1 MKTSL
6 QNSPSR
12 DARFGLL
19 AYAAFCLVL
28 TIYVACIT
36 PFRSEMLLADA
47 WEHHAAV
54 LTLSDNL
61 WTPGNPTYATKDP
74 SIRYSPYSVGLA
86 ILCQQTG
93 ITPYT
98 ALSIAAVLNTLGFF
112 AVFWWFLRGFAMT
125 SISLAA
131 GLCIV
136 LLYGEAPG
144 YANSFALSDLP
155 WHMVNPSAFSLMLNF
170 FCWGLL
176 WRVRSSSITP
186 TVIAVVAAAVSLALS
201 VLSHGMTGVLGA
213 IGVILLVIAV
223 DASQRT
229 RVLMM
234 VISVGVL
241 SLTLSVAWP
250 WYRFI
255 DAATGGH
262 DPWYWFNPTILKR
275 MFFLW
280 CAPVY
285 LATLLALPYRSE
297 PLVRW
302 SLSVSG
308 VVIVLGIVSWLA
320 QSASLARLPLA
331 ATPVACIAVG
341 YWIKSVAPGLRGWS
355 TQVLSGLLS
364 RSASRNA
371 QSLTQVL
378 FIVALLY
385 GTLPQFH
392 AILSEPYLARP
403 LIAPL
408 LKREDKQ
415 PRNWST
421 YQTVLAGVEPGEVVL
436 SDMATGWP
444 VPSFGGRIVAANHL
458 ELFSHGQRERLEE
471 TERFFATQSTEQQRA
486 IEQQRELI
494 DRYAVRYI
502 LVSRQTPLASHVQD
516 NAIVAES
523 NGLVLMD
530 ARKWLA
536 AQSDR

>member
-1 MKTSL
+1 MKTSSHD
-6 QNSPSR
+6 SPCR
-12 DARFGLL
+12 GARFGWF
-19 AYAAFCLVL
+19 AYVAFCLVL

-61 WTPGNPTYATKDP
+61 WTPGNPTYATAEP

-86 ILCQQTG
+86 ILCRQTG

-112 AVFWWFLRGFAMT
+112 TVFWWFLRGFAMT

-131 GLCIV
+131 GICVV

-155 WHMVNPSAFSLMLNF
+155 WHMVNPSAFSLLLNF
-170 FCWGLL
+170 LCWGLL
-176 WRVRSSSITP
+176 WRVRSSNITA
-186 TVIAVVAAAVSLALS
+186 TVIAVVVAAVSLAIS

-213 IGVILLVIAV
+213 IGVILLILAV
-223 DASQRT
+223 DASSRS
-229 RVLMM
+229 RMAVI

-241 SLTLSVAWP
+241 SFGLSMAWP

-262 DPWYWFNPTILKR
+262 DPWYWFNPTILQR

-285 LATLLALPYRSE
+285 LSTLLALPYRSE

-302 SLSVSG
+302 SLAVSG

-341 YWIKSVAPGLRGWS
+341 YWVVSVGQGLRGWS
-355 TQVLSGLLS
+355 TEMLGGLLS

-385 GTLPQFH
+385 GALPQFH
-392 AILSEPYLARP
+392 AIVSEPYLARP

-415 PRNWST
+415 PRIWTS
-421 YQTVLAGVEPGEVVL
+421 YQTALAGIEPGDVVL
-436 SDMATGWP
+436 SDMETGWP

-458 ELFSHGQRERLEE
+458 ELFSPGQRERLED
-471 TERFFATQSTEQQRA
+471 TERFFETKSPREQQD
-486 IEQQRELI
+486 LI
-494 DRYAVRYI
+494 DHYAVRYI
-502 LVSRQTPLASHVQD
+502 LVLRHSPLALHIQD
-516 NAIVAES
+516 EAIVAES
-523 NGLVLMD
+523 NALVLMD
-530 ARKWLA
+530 AQKWLS

>member
-1 MKTSL
+1 MKTFL
-6 QNSPSR
+6 DDR
-12 DARFGLL
+12 RLVGI
-19 AYAAFCLVL
+19 AYAAFSVAL

-61 WTPGNPTYATKDP
+61 WTPGNPTYATAEP

-86 ILCQQTG
+86 ILCRQTG
-93 ITPYT
+93 ITPYM

-112 AVFWWFLRGFAMT
+112 AVFWWFLRGFAMA

-131 GLCIV
+131 GVCIV

-155 WHMVNPSAFSLMLNF
+155 WHMVNPSAFSMLLNF
-170 FCWGLL
+170 VCWRLL
-176 WRVRSSSITP
+176 WRVRSCSFMP
-186 TVIAVVAAAVSLALS
+186 TMIAVAAAAAALAVS

-213 IGVILLVIAV
+213 IGVILLIIAV
-223 DASQRT
+223 DSSQRT
-229 RVLMM
+229 RTSMI

-241 SLTLSVAWP
+241 SLALCLAWP

-255 DAATGGH
+255 DAAAGGH
-262 DPWYWFNPTILKR
+262 DPWYWFNPTILQR
-275 MFFLW
+275 MFYLW

-285 LATLLALPYRSE
+285 LLSLLALPYRSE

-302 SLSVSG
+302 SLAVSG
-308 VVIVLGIVSWLA
+308 AVIVLGIVSWVA
-320 QSASLARLPLA
+320 ESASLARLPLA

-341 YWIKSVAPGLRGWS
+341 YWIKTVGQTPRVWS
-355 TQVLSGLLS
+355 TELIRGLLS

-371 QSLTQVL
+371 QSLTQLL
-378 FIVALLY
+378 FVVAMLY
-385 GTLPQFH
+385 GALPQFH
-392 AILSEPYLARP
+392 AIVSEPYLARP

-408 LKREDKQ
+408 LNREDKQ

-421 YQTVLAGVEPGEVVL
+421 YQTVLAGLEPGDVIF
-436 SDMATGWP
+436 SDMETGWP

-458 ELFSHGQRERLEE
+458 ELFSQGQRERLEDS
-471 TERFFATQSTEQQRA
+471 ERFFATKS
-486 IEQQRELI
+486 IEERRELI
-494 DRYAVRYI
+494 DRYAVRFI
-502 LVSRQTPLASHVQD
+502 LISRHSPLASHIRD
-516 NAIVAES
+516 KAIVAES

-536 AQSDR
+536 AHDE